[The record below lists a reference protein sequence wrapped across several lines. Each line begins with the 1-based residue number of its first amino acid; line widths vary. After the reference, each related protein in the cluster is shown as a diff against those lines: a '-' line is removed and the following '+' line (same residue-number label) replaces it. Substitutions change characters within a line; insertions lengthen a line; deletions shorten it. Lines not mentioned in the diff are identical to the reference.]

1 MIGRNFMLIISG
13 SWKVNRKHLT
23 YMYIDEET
31 TEEWFYVSG
40 SWKVNRKHLTYMY
53 IDEET
58 TEEWF
63 YVLHVVCMCLK
74 VHTHVHILFKC

>member
-1 MIGRNFMLIISG
+1 MDMIGRNVMLII
-13 SWKVNRKHLT
+13 
-23 YMYIDEET
+23 
-31 TEEWFYVSG
+31 SG

>member
-1 MIGRNFMLIISG
+1 MLII
-13 SWKVNRKHLT
+13 
-23 YMYIDEET
+23 
-31 TEEWFYVSG
+31 SG

-63 YVLHVVCMCLK
+63 YVLHVVCMCLGSHTCTYTVQVLIRPLFTSQ
-74 VHTHVHILFKC
+74 VHPKAIYWCTTIRHQGNLIFP